1 MCPIY
6 NDIIQEINRLRL
18 LKRSMFDIAY
28 DGRDMEASDICM
40 SADVLLLPLYW
51 YLLNNHFEEPVTVRI
66 EDYMLDSIK
75 AFESRAE
82 QIILSLLN
90 RTKALDDNY
99 KTKPFKTYRSIIV
112 RCFPQYVVNHST
124 L

>member
-1 MCPIY
+1 MCSMY
-6 NDIIQEINRLRL
+6 NDIMQEITRLRQ
-18 LKRSMFDIAY
+18 LKRRMFDTAY
-28 DGRDMEASDICM
+28 DGRDMETSDICL

-51 YLLNNHFEEPVTVRI
+51 YLLNNHHEEPATVRI

-75 AFESRAE
+75 AFESRAD
-82 QIILSLLN
+82 QIIPSLLN
-90 RTKALDDNY
+90 RTKVLDDNY

-112 RCFPQYVVNHST
+112 RCFPQYIVNHST